1 MVDGGDPIH
10 LFANGGNDITWGN
23 PNATAYG
30 SKAHV
35 GGANAL
41 RADLPKG

>member
-1 MVDGGDPIH
+1 MVRWGEPIH
-10 LFANGGNDITWGN
+10 LSAYGGDDITWGN

-30 SKAHV
+30 GKAHV

-41 RADLPKG
+41 RADLPQG